1 VDVAKARA
9 LARYRDISIGA
20 TAFRLRAVRMA
31 LGISQ
36 KDMADALELP
46 TSTYADY
53 ERGRSFPSQEVVSFF
68 RWNHD
73 ITFDF
78 ILYGDPKHLPL
89 ESAERVYGAML
100 DLEAKAARRDREE
113 SPA

>member
-1 VDVAKARA
+1 
-9 LARYRDISIGA
+9 
-20 TAFRLRAVRMA
+20 
-31 LGISQ
+31 
-36 KDMADALELP
+36 
-46 TSTYADY
+46 
-53 ERGRSFPSQEVVSFF
+53 VSFF